1 MLNNKIRRVIVAD
14 NDQALGIITVTDF
27 VKHLNTIL
35 AETENYSKDSMK
47 IYLMNTSIGIINL
60 F

>member
-27 VKHLNTIL
+27 VKHLNTIV
-35 AETENYSKDSMK
+35 AETENYPKDL
-47 IYLMNTSIGIINL
+47 YENL
-60 F
+60 FDEYEYWNN